1 MTIATHAGE
10 GVTCA
15 SPQGLSSLVY
25 KKHFPQNI
33 ALAVTAITT
42 SAASPTLSSLSRA
55 AKSILA
61 FVVRLAECTDP
72 TKPSWAFKTTIAQEI
87 GASEATV
94 YRGLNE
100 LIKAGLIERLRQ
112 ERKSHNGRLF
122 VSRLKLT
129 KRACACLGLLN
140 TRHKKSYAPDSYRK
154 ENAKREFLK
163 PAQQAAPQQ
172 ATVLESTTAD
182 TTPQTAPH
190 VVLPHIT
197 SSNEAFV
204 SSKESDIDTALEIE
218 CSVLNQEERIGRDSD
233 PTTPPQE
240 TITAP
245 ISNTTCTASD
255 ESKKASVEANQGQ
268 VIHRLPSVKLID
280 GINTLSPIDQKQSI
294 KKQPG
299 QPGTFS
305 AKIANRKI
313 PSDLAW
319 LVQDNCLSV
328 TGLLHLMATAR
339 RMGHFLSDIVKFR
352 QSAIRP
358 HTGRSL
364 YAYLRA
370 LITKPVDYGYLKAQ
384 QDKERTAREQAATEK
399 AHRESFIKDG
409 MEKFR
414 GRTFVSE
421 EGAHYT
427 FEDTHT
433 VSTKQRRNGLWYTGS
448 FHAHH
453 AYDLIKSIL
462 SGRLREISGPE
473 KAQLNDSEG
482 ELRNTHK
489 PNAQFTNHL
498 EKLRA
503 LLQMRAH
510 QPAVA

>member
-1 MTIATHAGE
+1 MTIAVNS
-10 GVTCA
+10 GVGTVCP

-55 AKSILA
+55 AKNVLA
-61 FVVRLAECTDP
+61 FIVRLAECTNP
-72 TKPSWAFKTTIAQEI
+72 TKPSWAFKATIAQEI

-100 LIKAGLIERLRQ
+100 LIKAGLIERLKQ
-112 ERKSHNGRLF
+112 ERKIHNGRLF

-129 KRACACLGLLN
+129 EKACACLGLLN
-140 TRHKKSYAPDSYRK
+140 TRCKRHYCPDAPGNQDTKRALKKTT
-154 ENAKREFLK
+154 
-163 PAQQAAPQQ
+163 QQIAPQQ
-172 ATVLESTTAD
+172 EEAATLEGAMTDA
-182 TTPQTAPH
+182 TPQTVPH
-190 VVLPHIT
+190 TLLSPLAYSNKPFI
-197 SSNEAFV
+197 SSEN
-204 SSKESDIDTALEIE
+204 SIMDTIAETEPLK
-218 CSVLNQEERIGRDSD
+218 QEEGEASGPIFH
-233 PTTPPQE
+233 PQE
-240 TITAP
+240 TPTA
-245 ISNTTCTASD
+245 SRRNTTRT
-255 ESKKASVEANQGQ
+255 ESVEPKRASSGANQGQ

-280 GINTLSPIDQKQSI
+280 GINTLSSIDQKQSI

-305 AKIANRKI
+305 IKIANRRI
-313 PSDLAW
+313 PCDLAW

-328 TGLLHLMATAR
+328 TGLLHLMGTAKK
-339 RMGHFLSDIVKFR
+339 MGHFLSDIVKLR
-352 QSAIRP
+352 QAAIRP

-384 QDKERTAREQAATEK
+384 QDKERTAREQKAAER
-399 AHRESFIKDG
+399 AHHEALIKDG

-421 EGAHYT
+421 EGVHYT

-453 AYDLIKSIL
+453 AYDLLKNIL
-462 SGRLREISGPE
+462 AGRLREISGSE
-473 KAQLNDSEG
+473 KAQLDASENG
-482 ELRNTHK
+482 LRNTPE
-489 PNAQFTNHL
+489 PNSRFTKHL

-503 LLQMRAH
+503 LLQMRTA
-510 QPAVA
+510 QTVCV